1 MKTFELLNM
10 FKVKWA
16 CRLYENQLF
25 HCGPTPTKRSF
36 SCISCYVLDP
46 NTHQRIAS
54 RIPACRSWMWLLS
67 SSPKK
72 QFGVTH
78 HNSKWK
84 PFGNCSFWVRCPLGP
99 YTFEIFC
106 LRNGPLAQWI
116 RRRPPEPEIPGS
128 SPGRINFFRSCW
140 KTTSAYISAGF
151 CSCTCE
157 SIAMSVLIAF
167 AYVMRWLAENFPKRI
182 LGFFVELLVNNER
195 VYNTGYSSVG
205 RASDC
210 RFCRHQM
217 LPGSI
222 PGGRICHDRQ
232 KEADKPKSD
241 SIMIRLC

>member
-1 MKTFELLNM
+1 MLEALISGAELS
-10 FKVKWA
+10 
-16 CRLYENQLF
+16 
-25 HCGPTPTKRSF
+25 G
-36 SCISCYVLDP
+36 
-46 NTHQRIAS
+46 
-54 RIPACRSWMWLLS
+54 
-67 SSPKK
+67 
-72 QFGVTH
+72 
-78 HNSKWK
+78 
-84 PFGNCSFWVRCPLGP
+84 
-99 YTFEIFC
+99 
-106 LRNGPLAQWI
+106 NGPLAQWI

-217 LPGSI
+217 VPGSI
-222 PGGRICHDRQ
+222 PGGRIFC
-232 KEADKPKSD
+232 KFSVCGGN
-241 SIMIRLC
+241 MRLNCVD